1 MRWQTSNKTKMPVS
15 SSLVVRYCL
24 MAVTRFPAGDMEP
37 PASIAHGM
45 LKEQLVEI
53 KILFNEAKHL
63 LPHLGRRDV
72 NVGGLT
78 AQMLGGRAPSNG
90 GIETRTAIATGDA
103 NHAKMA
109 PQGFQH
115 LLGQQPK
122 TVDDGRIGRCVVD
135 VTAQGYTGNNKFAKS
150 EMRRELCL
158 KLGPQDRFC
167 VVHRILFHLF
177 DPAKMRKKRQTAN
190 SQLHH
195 DQDRHWNAQTLF
207 SRFPLL

>member
-24 MAVTRFPAGDMEP
+24 MAVTRFPAVEP

-53 KILFNEAKHL
+53 KILLNEAKHL
-63 LPHLGRRDV
+63 LPHLDGRDV

-78 AQMLGGRAPSNG
+78 AQMLGGLAPSNG

-115 LLGQQPK
+115 LLGQQSK
-122 TVDDGRIGRCVVD
+122 MVDDGRIGRCVVD
-135 VTAQGYTGNNKFAKS
+135 VTAQGYTGNDKFAKS
-150 EMRRELCL
+150 KMRRELTN
-158 KLGPQDRFC
+158 
-167 VVHRILFHLF
+167 
-177 DPAKMRKKRQTAN
+177 RQLPTT
-190 SQLHH
+190 S
-195 DQDRHWNAQTLF
+195 
-207 SRFPLL
+207 

>member
-1 MRWQTSNKTKMPVS
+1 MADGVKTMKPVS

-53 KILFNEAKHL
+53 KILLNEAKHL
-63 LPHLGRRDV
+63 LPHLDGRDV

-78 AQMLGGRAPSNG
+78 AQMLGVRTPANG

-103 NHAKMA
+103 NHSKMA

-122 TVDDGRIGRCVVD
+122 MVDNGRIGRCVFD

-150 EMRRELCL
+150 EMRGELRL
-158 KLGPQDRFC
+158 QVDPLNGFC

-190 SQLHH
+190 YQLHH
-195 DQDRHWNAQTLF
+195 DQDSTRIILA
-207 SRFPLL
+207 

>member
-1 MRWQTSNKTKMPVS
+1 
-15 SSLVVRYCL
+15 
-24 MAVTRFPAGDMEP
+24 
-37 PASIAHGM
+37 M

-53 KILFNEAKHL
+53 KILLNEAKHL

-78 AQMLGGRAPSNG
+78 AQMLGGGAPANG

-122 TVDDGRIGRCVVD
+122 MVDDGRIGRCVVD
-135 VTAQGYTGNNKFAKS
+135 VTAQGYTGNDKFAKS

-177 DPAKMRKKRQTAN
+177 DPAKMRKK
-190 SQLHH
+190 
-195 DQDRHWNAQTLF
+195 
-207 SRFPLL
+207 

>member
-53 KILFNEAKHL
+53 KILLNEAKHL
-63 LPHLGRRDV
+63 LPHLDGRDV

-78 AQMLGGRAPSNG
+78 AQMLGGLAPSNG

-115 LLGQQPK
+115 LLSQQAK
-122 TVDDGRIGRCVVD
+122 TVDNGAVGRHVID
-135 VTAQGYTGNNKFAKS
+135 
-150 EMRRELCL
+150 M
-158 KLGPQDRFC
+158 
-167 VVHRILFHLF
+167 
-177 DPAKMRKKRQTAN
+177 
-190 SQLHH
+190 
-195 DQDRHWNAQTLF
+195 
-207 SRFPLL
+207 LLQSHT